1 MFDCLVRYWN
11 DERALTALLI
21 LIVVEVFI
29 AIPIAVSH
37 AAPSILIR
45 VIGNIT
51 FSLLLL
57 AGVLAVFRTR
67 TLRLAGVT
75 LVIVTIGVRWTAMV
89 VHAPWLRAAYS
100 LFDTMSLLAIC
111 VVVFIQIYRE
121 GPITAHRIRGAI
133 AAYLLLALVFAF
145 AYAFIESLLPGAYQM
160 PAWWTRESAEWAE
173 AFLYFS
179 MITLTTLGYGDITAI
194 HPAARSIV
202 MLEAVIGQLYPAI
215 LIARLV
221 TLQIEAKRTGSER

>member
-1 MFDCLVRYWN
+1 MFDWLVRYWN

-21 LIVVEVFI
+21 LIVVEIFI
-29 AIPIAVSH
+29 AVPVAVSH

-45 VIGNIT
+45 VVGNII

-57 AGVLAVFRTR
+57 AGVLAVLSNR

-75 LVIVTIGVRWTAMV
+75 LVIVTIGVRWTAMA
-89 VHAPWLRAAYS
+89 VHAPWLKAAYT
-100 LFDTMSLLAIC
+100 LFDTVSLFAIC
-111 VVVFIQIYRE
+111 VVVFVQIYSE
-121 GPITAHRIRGAI
+121 GPVTAHRIRGAI
-133 AAYLLLALVFAF
+133 AGYLLLALVFAF
-145 AYAFIESLLPGAYQM
+145 VYAFIEALLPGAYHM

-173 AFLYFS
+173 AFIYFS
-179 MITLTTLGYGDITAI
+179 VVTLTTLGFGDITAI
-194 HPAARSIV
+194 HPAARSVV

-221 TLQIEAKRTGSER
+221 TLQIEAKRTGSGR